1 MGRKLDDLNQLHVSE
16 FGTYWWHVFCLVCTY
31 VKLKN

>member
-16 FGTYWWHVFCLVCTY
+16 FGTHWWHVFLCGLHVC
-31 VKLKN
+31 

>member
-16 FGTYWWHVFCLVCTY
+16 FGTHWGMFFCVSARML
-31 VKLKN
+31 N